1 MSDYNKMNC
10 PKCGQQLRIPKNI
23 GGILME
29 CPSCGKKI
37 HSDFKLVAARTN
49 SPRGIVM
56 NIFEMPD
63 RLLQSLL
70 HWLSSKR

>member
-1 MSDYNKMNC
+1 MSDYNKINC
-10 PKCGQQLRIPKNI
+10 PKCGQQLRIPENI

-37 HSDFKLVAARTN
+37 SSDFKLAATER
-49 SPRGIVM
+49 SVPREVLM

-63 RLLQSLL
+63 RLLQGILR
-70 HWLSSKR
+70 WFSSKR